1 VKKNLRRLISLPFLL
16 LGVAAAIVACTN
28 QASYPNPANLA
39 ASGQAL
45 TAADVDQILV
55 AAVSQANASGLPS
68 VVAVTDREGEVLGVF
83 VMKGRDVNGDGI
95 IDNLGEGDIQGAI
108 AKAATVSAFQSEQE
122 AFTTRTAFFIVQ
134 GHYPPNVLNQ
144 AGGPLF
150 GVQDSGQPNTDGHS
164 VAYDQSGTPVGTGI
178 SGVYGGVPLYKQGA
192 PVGGIGVQTVSVLVS
207 QSSSLDPTLA
217 PTLVN
222 GVQKDSDELIAR
234 AGAHG
239 FEAPQI
245 IQATNL
251 FVGGLNFPFY
261 GLSIPTNQSSVAA
274 TTTAISASIG
284 AVDPRFPVRAS
295 GLPAE
300 TRSGNQFGF
309 RAAHRYKGRLGARAS
324 AVFSGTFTNVDL
336 SPGVTFDPATLRY
349 TNIPIVPLTQ
359 TNLGG
364 TQGEF
369 RYPPIDSIEPPPSA
383 GGLTA
388 GEVQQILA
396 DAASEALLDRAAIRL
411 PRGVNVVIYQTV
423 VDARGNILGAYRMGD
438 ATHFSFDIAI
448 EKARTAA
455 FFSTDGTTGGLQ
467 PLAITPRAIG
477 FMAQPFFPPGLS
489 LTEPGPFAR
498 LRDLLN
504 RGKITE
510 EVPPSLT
517 LITPPPRLPS
527 DGTTDENPLVGG
539 FQRFNDF
546 PGGVPVEL
554 GAVRGIVSAIGGIA
568 ILQDRPDVGF
578 ISPGMQNGIMT
589 FPGGAPLYKNSK
601 LVGAVGC
608 SGDGVDEDDQSAFA
622 GAGNFQPPA
631 GIRCDEVPESQMIPV
646 LKAKVQLLVSAIQA
660 HPDPRI
666 RNVYGPEM
674 VAEQSRINDRF
685 SRGLSNVTIPY
696 IKFSRNPTER

>member
-1 VKKNLRRLISLPFLL
+1 MKNLRRLVSLPFLL
-16 LGVAAAIVACTN
+16 LGVAAAIVACNN
-28 QASYPNPANLA
+28 QASYPNPANFA
-39 ASGQAL
+39 TSGQAL
-45 TAADVDQILV
+45 TATDVDQIIV

-83 VMKGRDVNGDGI
+83 VMQGRDVNGDGI

-108 AKAATVSAFQSEQE
+108 AKAATAAAFQSEQE
-122 AFTTRTAFFIVQ
+122 SFSTRTAFFIVQ
-134 GHYPPNVLNQ
+134 GHYPPNVLET

-164 VAYDQSGTPVGTGI
+164 VAFNQSGTPVGTGI
-178 SGVYGGVPLYKQGA
+178 SGVFGGVPLYKGGS
-192 PVGGIGVQTVSVLVS
+192 PVGGIGVQTVSVIVS

-234 AGAHG
+234 AGAQG
-239 FEAPQI
+239 FEAPII
-245 IQATNL
+245 IQAQNL
-251 FVGGLNFPFY
+251 FVGGINFPFY
-261 GLSIPTNQSSVAA
+261 GLSVPTNQSTVAA
-274 TTTAISASIG
+274 TTTSIPVNIG
-284 AVDPRFPVRAS
+284 AMDPRFPVRAS
-295 GLPAE
+295 DLPAE
-300 TRSGNQFGF
+300 MRVGRQFGI
-309 RAAHRYKGRLGARAS
+309 RAAHRYMGRSSARAS
-324 AVFSGTFTNVDL
+324 AIFSGTFTNVDR
-336 SPGVTFDPATLRY
+336 PAGVTFDSATLRF

-364 TQGEF
+364 TTGEF
-369 RYPPIDSIEPPPSA
+369 RYPPIDSIEPPPSE

-388 GEVQQILA
+388 AEVQQILA
-396 DAASEALLDRAAIRL
+396 DSASEALLDRAGIRL

-448 EKARTAA
+448 QKARTAA
-455 FFSTDGTTGGLQ
+455 FFSTDGTTAGLA

-477 FMAQPFFPPGLS
+477 FIAQPFFPPGISLS
-489 LTEPGPFAR
+489 EPGPLVR

-517 LITPPPRLPS
+517 LILPPPRPPS
-527 DGTTDENPLVGG
+527 DGTTDENVLVGG

-554 GAVRGIVSAIGGIA
+554 GAVRGIIGTVGGIA
-568 ILQDRPDVGF
+568 ITQDRPDVNF
-578 ISPGMQNGIMT
+578 VSPGLQNGVMT

-601 LVGAVGC
+601 LVGGVGC

-622 GAGNFQPPA
+622 GAANFQPPA
-631 GIRCDEVPESQMIPV
+631 GIRCDQVPEAQLIPV
-646 LKAKVQLLVSAIQA
+646 LKAKIQLLVTAIQA

-696 IKFSRNPTER
+696 IKFSRNPGDF